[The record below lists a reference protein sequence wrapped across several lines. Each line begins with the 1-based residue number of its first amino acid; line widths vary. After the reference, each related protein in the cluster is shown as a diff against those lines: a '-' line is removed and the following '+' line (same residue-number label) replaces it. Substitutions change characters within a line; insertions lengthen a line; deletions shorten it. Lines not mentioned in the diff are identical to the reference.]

1 MKEAALYTIVAER
14 LMRHF
19 VDAGSNTVR
28 VEVTAAGFPEKI
40 KEAIPEHRNIIF
52 SFLKSSRPDITGVIS
67 DNNGGHHLM
76 VAEIKTSP
84 LELKDVYQTKRYK
97 DLLCAPYAFLISTQ
111 EIPIALKRVCSL
123 NPPAMLSSVGD
134 PFGFLALARFFDN
147 AREFHDWFP
156 QNYFADEH
164 RWTSLKRG

>member
-1 MKEAALYTIVAER
+1 YSVAQMKEAALYTIVAER

-19 VDAGSNTVR
+19 VDAGSHTVR
-28 VEVTAAGFPEKI
+28 VEVTAAGFTEKI

-67 DNNGGHHLM
+67 DNTGANHLM
-76 VAEIKTSP
+76 VAEVKTTP

-111 EIPIALKRVCSL
+111 EIP
-123 NPPAMLSSVGD
+123 
-134 PFGFLALARFFDN
+134 
-147 AREFHDWFP
+147 
-156 QNYFADEH
+156 
-164 RWTSLKRG
+164 